1 VSPDQ
6 LQHDFATANPRI
18 GDRGLV
24 VLCSGNGRYL
34 QEVRACLTLDLE
46 GRPCNA
52 EVLRDA
58 CKSNQI
64 VMRPVR

>member
-1 VSPDQ
+1 MSPEQ
-6 LQHDFATANPRI
+6 LQRDFAAANPKI
-18 GDRGLV
+18 GDQGFV

-34 QEVRACLTLDLE
+34 QEVRACLTEDLE
-46 GRPCNA
+46 GRRCNG